1 MAPPPIPPL
10 ADDMSFH
17 SPVLTAVA
25 TGKEINQRILRAAS
39 QVYGEQKFRAV
50 LEAEGRPAIAGVFDG
65 VADGHTLQLVAMF
78 GLNDRSEINE
88 IRIFSGPGRS
98 PRTSGPRCTRS
109 SRMCSG
115 PSSGRAP
122 TRGHPSRRNDG
133 ACAGTRDDQP

>member
-1 MAPPPIPPL
+1 
-10 ADDMSFH
+10 MSFH

-98 PRTSGPRCTRS
+98 PRTFRAEMYEILKDVLGPEFWQ
-109 SRMCSG
+109 G
-115 PSSGRAP
+115 PDPRTP
-122 TRGHPSRRNDG
+122 VPS
-133 ACAGTRDDQP
+133 Q